1 MKKSGEQKDRLM
13 ILVTSTIDFATYYFN
28 FCNEMNSSILNKKQR
43 KVWLTIL
50 TTTIDFAGYIIAISS
65 MK

>member
-1 MKKSGEQKDRLM
+1 M

-28 FCNEMNSSILNKKQR
+28 FCNEINSSILNKKQQ

-50 TTTIDFAGYIIAISS
+50 TTSTIDFAGYIIAISS